1 MTIRHAQHRR
11 APVRLRPRRALI
23 GATALG
29 SALLLIG
36 VVMSSTPAFAA
47 GPGLASAAAYSVL
60 GGSTV
65 TNTGSSVLSGDLGVS
80 PGTAITGFSTATVGG
95 ATHAGDAQAAQ
106 AQADLTAAYTTTA
119 GLTPTQ
125 TSLGSALVGGV
136 HDPGVYNASSALDL
150 SGAVTLDGQGDP
162 NSVFV
167 FQVGAGF
174 TTASSA
180 SILLIGAAQACNV
193 FWQVGTSATL
203 GTNTTFVG
211 TIMALTSIT
220 LDTGATVQGRALA
233 RNGAVTLDDNVFTTP
248 GCATTVTTTPATSTP
263 STPASTATTAAGTS
277 PTVAATS
284 AGAAGSAGA
293 LGAATSAAS
302 AAAQRAAIQAR
313 AGSTTGTTSTTLLA
327 STGVPGLTLLLL
339 TSATL
344 IAVGG
349 GLFATGLGHHR
360 PRRVRPAHRP

>member
-1 MTIRHAQHRR
+1 
-11 APVRLRPRRALI
+11 
-23 GATALG
+23 
-29 SALLLIG
+29 
-36 VVMSSTPAFAA
+36 
-47 GPGLASAAAYSVL
+47 
-60 GGSTV
+60 
-65 TNTGSSVLSGDLGVS
+65 
-80 PGTAITGFSTATVGG
+80 
-95 ATHAGDAQAAQ
+95 
-106 AQADLTAAYTTTA
+106 
-119 GLTPTQ
+119 
-125 TSLGSALVGGV
+125 V

-193 FWQVGTSATL
+193 FWQIGTSATL

-248 GCATTVTTTPATSTP
+248 GCATTATTTPATSTP
-263 STPASTATTAAGTS
+263 STPAPTATTAAGTT
-277 PTVAATS
+277 PTAAGNTP
-284 AGAAGSAGA
+284 GAAGSAGA
-293 LGAATSAAS
+293 IAAAS

-313 AGSTTGTTSTTLLA
+313 AGSNTGTTTTTLLA

-344 IAVGG
+344 LAIGG

-360 PRRVRPAHRP
+360 PRRTRPAHRP